1 MKELSTL
8 ITIQLIN
15 GSAANKYDFVADQ
28 PFILSPVNNNT
39 AAGTTHSISQ
49 SITID
54 RISDAQAHLFAQ
66 TREGILTLMDID
78 HKPITIGS
86 SDIPCKISVVQN
98 LNTATLKVD
107 YQGIEPIL

>member
-28 PFILSPVNNNT
+28 PFTISPVNNNT
-39 AAGTTHSISQ
+39 ASGTTHSISQ

-54 RISDAQAHLFAQ
+54 RISDEEAHLFGQ
-66 TREGILTLMDID
+66 TRQGILHLKDLD
-78 HKPITIGS
+78 HMPITIGS
-86 SDIPCKISVVQN
+86 IDIPCKISVVQN
-98 LNTATLKVD
+98 LNTSILKVD
-107 YQGIEPIL
+107 YQGIDPIL